1 MPTQELI
8 ARQVEAALDAHVR
21 PALASHGGAVEVDEI
36 NADGVVGVRLLG
48 ACVGCPAAD
57 YSMQDLV
64 RRALL
69 REVDA
74 VTDVVLVGSIS
85 EDLISQARSL
95 MGRGH
100 HRVPLT
106 LIA

>member
-1 MPTQELI
+1 
-8 ARQVEAALDAHVR
+8 
-21 PALASHGGAVEVDEI
+21 
-36 NADGVVGVRLLG
+36 
-48 ACVGCPAAD
+48 
-57 YSMQDLV
+57 MQDLV